1 MTRQAGKHSHAQS
14 ENDSTDTETCHPMFK
29 QELITLWM
37 KERGGI
43 EMGPNVCVYV
53 FVCELMDRLSFEWR
67 QTILTPSV
75 WIKTLLTHHIS
86 GNEWLTLTERA
97 KMRQRQRP
105 IERQSR
111 ERVCVC
117 VCIGVFVCVCVYR
130 CLCLCLCLSAC
141 VRMSVSMQGYAMC
154 FLLITSGPQEQHLY
168 VCLQES
174 KRRFMC
180 LLEGNHKSP
189 SSLHHALPLV
199 PLMLT
204 TIPRQICFQTSYWCM
219 LSKSQT
225 NSYAYSAKPCGHTY
239 QYGHCTHENHRTDV
253 EYKTFERFRQPVFST
268 FSYILISNWK
278 DSLGIHPPS
287 EKRPSHT

>member
-1 MTRQAGKHSHAQS
+1 MTRQAGKHSHAQL

-111 ERVCVC
+111 ES
-117 VCIGVFVCVCVYR
+117 VCVCVYR
-130 CLCLCLCLSAC
+130 CLCVYVCIVSLSVSVFVCVRAHVCLHARVCNVFSLNYKRASRTTSLCLSSRIKEE
-141 VRMSVSMQGYAMC
+141 VHVS
-154 FLLITSGPQEQHLY
+154 SW
-168 VCLQES
+168 
-174 KRRFMC
+174 R
-180 LLEGNHKSP
+180 
-189 SSLHHALPLV
+189 
-199 PLMLT
+199 
-204 TIPRQICFQTSYWCM
+204 
-219 LSKSQT
+219 
-225 NSYAYSAKPCGHTY
+225 
-239 QYGHCTHENHRTDV
+239 
-253 EYKTFERFRQPVFST
+253 
-268 FSYILISNWK
+268 
-278 DSLGIHPPS
+278 
-287 EKRPSHT
+287 